1 MEQKLHALM
10 VLLKGKILLYLT
22 DHATRLSTST
32 VIPSEN
38 PDVILQAILKNL
50 VSIYGDA
57 DKFLSNNGW
66 KFARESFVELCESL
80 NITVK
85 TNGAEASCSYGLVE
99 RHNLVIAEMF
109 DNVLEEN
116 QCSLEVTLAW
126 CINAKNPL
134 QNVHGFSPFQLAL
147 GQNPKL
153 PSVLSDKPTAFTSP
167 SSSKIPLDN
176 LNASHEAR
184 EAFIMSESSKRIR
197 QALCHNVRP

>member
-1 MEQKLHALM
+1 MACKLHRQIAHASSQKLLK
-10 VLLKGKILLYLT
+10 LLKSADKPWSHDNKVHGQILNVSKNCNICKLYKKPSPRPVVGMPLASRFQECVVMDVKFYKGKILLYLT
-22 DHATRLSTST
+22 DHATRLSMST

-99 RHNLVIAEMF
+99 R
-109 DNVLEEN
+109 
-116 QCSLEVTLAW
+116 
-126 CINAKNPL
+126 
-134 QNVHGFSPFQLAL
+134 
-147 GQNPKL
+147 
-153 PSVLSDKPTAFTSP
+153 
-167 SSSKIPLDN
+167 
-176 LNASHEAR
+176 
-184 EAFIMSESSKRIR
+184 
-197 QALCHNVRP
+197 